1 VEDSA
6 QPRPVV
12 LVMGVSG
19 CGKTT
24 VGTLLGLRTGWPF
37 MDADDLHPASNV
49 RKMKHGIPL
58 TDADRWPW
66 LDEVAAWI
74 SQRVQLG
81 EPGVVACSALKRRYR
96 DVLRR
101 ADPNLRV
108 VYLRGDR
115 ELLNQRLAHRH
126 GHFFPKQ
133 LLDAQLAD
141 IEEPTP
147 DEHPLVV
154 PIGQSPDDTVD
165 QIRAGLREQDD
176 LSAQGGTAH

>member
-1 VEDSA
+1 VEELSGA
-6 QPRPVV
+6 QPIV
-12 LVMGVSG
+12 LIMGVSG

-24 VGTLLGLRTGWPF
+24 IGTLLGLRTGWPF

-49 RKMKHGIPL
+49 SKMKQGIPL

-74 SQRVQLG
+74 SRQVQLG

-96 DVLRR
+96 DLLRR
-101 ADPNLRV
+101 ADANLRV

-115 ELLNQRLAHRH
+115 AILTARLEHRH
-126 GHFFPKQ
+126 GHFFPKR

-141 IEEPTP
+141 IEEPTL
-147 DEHPLVV
+147 DEHALVV
-154 PIGQSPDDTVD
+154 PIGQMPDRTVD
-165 QIRAGLREQDD
+165 TIRVGLREQDG
-176 LSAQGGTAH
+176 LSSVG